1 MYRATR
7 EIYEAFQD
15 NDLKCIV
22 KEYDHSSILV
32 AGMTGKTTS
41 FEVYFVSKDND
52 NDVSL
57 RVPDLVHIDPMLMT
71 PLLHA
76 VNKLNFKYRYAKFVV
91 DEEEHTVGIVFDVP
105 LNAENTGPI
114 ALELLARACRAVDEA
129 YPVLVQYAGE
139 EE

>member
-15 NDLKCIV
+15 VGLKCVV
-22 KEYDHSSILV
+22 KELDHSSVLV

-52 NDVSL
+52 NDVAV
-57 RVPDLVHIDPMLMT
+57 RIFDLVHIDPMLMT

-76 VNKLNFKYRYAKFVV
+76 VNKLNYKYRYAKFVV
-91 DEEEHTVGIVFDVP
+91 DEEENCVNIEFDVP
-105 LNAENTGPI
+105 LHAENTGAI
-114 ALELLARACRAVDEA
+114 ALELLSRASRAVDDA
-129 YPVLVQYAGE
+129 YPILVQYAGE
-139 EE
+139 E